1 MFKINRAYIL
11 HVAPSFSGG
20 IASFCKNLIS
30 YQINNGYDVG
40 IITFKSDDKD
50 VNTFINNFINSID
63 IFLIENNVLN
73 RRAMLT
79 GVNVRHVIKII
90 QKRNPNKKIL
100 IHMHNTSSIGM
111 IQDIKKYRL
120 VCTIHGINTVETK
133 PSDFANIYIIKKL
146 IRYNK
151 KIIGVSEH
159 TTNYYNKRL
168 NTDYIKTIYNGTNT
182 CNNEKNKQK
191 DVFIIGYVS
200 RIVSGKGLDKL
211 LHAIKILKEKYKG
224 RIKLIIAGDGPPDQ
238 INRMKELIMKLDIND
253 SVNYLGFVSDAGNNV
268 IPKLDL
274 LVLPSQSEGLPMCIA
289 EAMGHDIPVLATP
302 VGGIPEIVKDGY
314 NGLIIK
320 REGKDIASKIEIL
333 FKDADK
339 YNMMSSNARETYKR
353 FLTVDRMGQQYDQVY
368 LEILKENV

>member
-1 MFKINRAYIL
+1 
-11 HVAPSFSGG
+11 
-20 IASFCKNLIS
+20 
-30 YQINNGYDVG
+30 
-40 IITFKSDDKD
+40 
-50 VNTFINNFINSID
+50 
-63 IFLIENNVLN
+63 
-73 RRAMLT
+73 
-79 GVNVRHVIKII
+79 
-90 QKRNPNKKIL
+90 
-100 IHMHNTSSIGM
+100 
-111 IQDIKKYRL
+111 
-120 VCTIHGINTVETK
+120 
-133 PSDFANIYIIKKL
+133 
-146 IRYNK
+146 
-151 KIIGVSEH
+151 
-159 TTNYYNKRL
+159 
-168 NTDYIKTIYNGTNT
+168 
-182 CNNEKNKQK
+182 
-191 DVFIIGYVS
+191 
-200 RIVSGKGLDKL
+200 
-211 LHAIKILKEKYKG
+211 
-224 RIKLIIAGDGPPDQ
+224 
-238 INRMKELIMKLDIND
+238 MKLDIND